1 MSTRTVFLLCDLQ
14 TKFRSAIYQYNHV
27 VQTTNKMLKIAKL
40 FEIPV
45 LATTQNARGM
55 TLGPIDPDVDLPSL
69 GNLHRQTLDKTL
81 FSMSTPEVQQILRDL
96 HTRTVVLM
104 GIESHICIL
113 QTAFELKKDFQVYVV
128 ADAVSSCNSF
138 EIPIAF
144 DTMRH
149 AGVQVLT
156 SESIG
161 FLLMR
166 DASLPAFKELA
177 RIVKESKE
185 STKAAGEALFPK
197 SSM

>member
-27 VQTTNKMLKIAKL
+27 VQTTNKMLKIAK
-40 FEIPV
+40 V
-45 LATTQNARGM
+45 HNSSVAS
-55 TLGPIDPDVDLPSL
+55 LGPIDPDVDLPSL

-96 HTRTVVLM
+96 HTTAVVLM
-104 GIESHICIL
+104 VTYLYTPNSIRN
-113 QTAFELKKDFQVYVV
+113 FQVYVV

-144 DTMRH
+144 DAMRH

-185 STKAAGEALFPK
+185 STKAAGEAL
-197 SSM
+197 